1 MLLRWLSLT
10 LALATG
16 RPAFAELSQK
26 SNEPG
31 DALDHCRAH
40 AWVRA
45 PDMVPG
51 DVIAG
56 DVKIKLVGPCTDAES
71 YALGLRFKER
81 VFWKLR

>member
-1 MLLRWLSLT
+1 MLLRWLSLA

-16 RPAFAELSQK
+16 HPAFAELSQNF
-26 SNEPG
+26 NEPG

-45 PDMVPG
+45 PDMVPS

-56 DVKIKLVGPCTDAES
+56 DVKIKLVGPCTDTES